1 MSRGPARTTATV
13 NPQTSQR
20 QWTGSNLRIP
30 VVGSIKDVPHLVAL
44 YKKCVIFDILSSQFN
59 RDIIYDKFYTFFKGI
74 QQKIFIENYFLKH
87 IVEKSN

>member
-59 RDIIYDKFYTFFKGI
+59 RDIIYDKSNT
-74 QQKIFIENYFLKH
+74 FLKEYSKRFLSK
-87 IVEKSN
+87 IIF